1 MNLKQNKG
9 VVGVDIAIALIVL
22 MILIPLITGLI
33 FNVNSSSNSTKT
45 KSQALNIAVNTLE
58 IANEIDISE
67 LTEENVI
74 LKISEMYGDNTLEQV
89 SDGLLLEINNI
100 TYKLQ
105 VFITDYSETNV
116 DAQSN
121 VVKTVKAQVTYNVSN
136 EEESIDISTVITK

>member
-105 VFITDYSETNV
+105 VFITDYSET
-116 DAQSN
+116 
-121 VVKTVKAQVTYNVSN
+121 KK
-136 EEESIDISTVITK
+136 KKK

>member
-33 FNVNSSSNSTKT
+33 FNVNSSSNSAKT

-89 SDGLLLEINNI
+89 SDGLLLEIINI

>member
-33 FNVNSSSNSTKT
+33 FNVNSSSNSAKT